1 MCCRLSPYFLI
12 GRGGGIIAKSTSF
25 QPLQFAILKFELKKS
40 FCKCFFTQY
49 HENLWQ

>member
-1 MCCRLSPYFLI
+1 MCCRLSPYFWI
-12 GRGGGIIAKSTSF
+12 GRGGGIIAN

-49 HENLWQ
+49 HGNLWQQLN